1 MSVVIMDGRVKVYWL
16 TACANIAAPTVAELN
31 AGTALD
37 PYITPDG
44 LDISVTTN
52 KVNVGNVGSTYTLER
67 VGRRAPSIALTFHH
81 DGTTGSTDPAW
92 NLLTYRAVGFLA
104 VRLGIDKATA
114 WTASQGGGG
123 ANGSLEMY
131 PAECGDYNGVKPA
144 PDTSWDF
151 MVDLTVYLD
160 PNRRAVVA
168 A

>member
-16 TACANIAAPTVAELN
+16 TACANIALPTTTELN

-44 LDISVTTN
+44 LDIAVTTG

-67 VGRRAPSIALTFHH
+67 VGRRAPSISLTCHH
-81 DGTTGSTDPAW
+81 DSTTGSTDPAW
-92 NLLTYRAVGFLA
+92 SLLTYRATGFLA
-104 VRLGIDKATA
+104 VRLGVDKTTA
-114 WTASQGGGG
+114 WTTGQGGGG
-123 ANGSLEMY
+123 SVGTLEVY
-131 PAECGDYNGVKPA
+131 PVECGDYNGVKPA

-151 MVDLTVYLD
+151 TVDLTVYLD

-168 A
+168 